1 MYFFGFDYIDY
12 RKFHVSSCNI
22 TLLFTN
28 FFYYSKAFKSGK
40 RLLIVQCN
48 AGRKHN
54 HLISYARHRV
64 PLLQETVTHLKE
76 PSFYVIFVIH
86 IPRHHIDTTVF
97 GLQGGQWLS
106 AHIDD
111 LRESNIAPYMAMG
124 KHISDLLCDPESLKS
139 GKSLS
144 SSLLYQRLHNCIPAA
159 ASRLQKSEEQ
169 PSTRSVQRISILL
182 DLIPKS
188 PRGNYMYVCMYI
200 PL

>member
-1 MYFFGFDYIDY
+1 M
-12 RKFHVSSCNI
+12 
-22 TLLFTN
+22 
-28 FFYYSKAFKSGK
+28 
-40 RLLIVQCN
+40 
-48 AGRKHN
+48 
-54 HLISYARHRV
+54 
-64 PLLQETVTHLKE
+64 KE
-76 PSFYVIFVIH
+76 PSFYVVFVIH
-86 IPRHHIDTTVF
+86 IPRHHVDTTVF

-144 SSLLYQRLHNCIPAA
+144 SSLLYQRLHKCIPAA

-188 PRGNYMYVCMYI
+188 PRGNYMYVCMYPFEI
-200 PL
+200 IILPSALLTYFMFLISLFRCTSARFF